1 MQLRLDVGLCEAYY
15 RSFMQCLLWGW
26 MQLLELYGFVFDE
39 ANVGLMFKVS
49 KNLI

>member
-1 MQLRLDVGLCEAYY
+1 MKLTIDILCNICYEVECNFL
-15 RSFMQCLLWGW
+15 SFV
-26 MQLLELYGFVFDE
+26 EYEFVFDE

>member
-1 MQLRLDVGLCEAYY
+1 VKLTIDLLCNICYEVECN
-15 RSFMQCLLWGW
+15 FLIFF
-26 MQLLELYGFVFDE
+26 EYGFVFYE